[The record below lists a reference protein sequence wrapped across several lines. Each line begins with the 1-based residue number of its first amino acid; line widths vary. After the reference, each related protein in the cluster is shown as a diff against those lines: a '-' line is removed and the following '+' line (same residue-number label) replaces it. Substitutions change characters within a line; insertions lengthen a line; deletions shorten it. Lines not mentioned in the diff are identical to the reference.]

1 MEIVGPGWSHL
12 IGPHLHP
19 DETAEEAQ
27 SQAPTAFLPSFQ
39 PCPSQAMLELSSQSL
54 PFFFPTQVQGILR
67 TEQKSID
74 GQCLLRSFSE

>member
-1 MEIVGPGWSHL
+1 MEIVGPRWSHL

-39 PCPSQAMLELSSQSL
+39 PCPSQAMLEPSSQSL
-54 PFFFPTQVQGILR
+54 PFFFSHPSARNTQ
-67 TEQKSID
+67 D
-74 GQCLLRSFSE
+74 